1 MIESVTIAFYLGV
14 PVLIVE
20 DHGDGWV
27 TALWPDKENP
37 GRSHKKPKPF
47 TYRKLEWWKFWKEQ
61 LETTGAADVE
71 LPGFHFTLAP
81 KPEPA

>member
-1 MIESVTIAFYLGV
+1 MIETATIAYYLGV

-20 DHGDGWV
+20 DHHNGWV

-47 TYRKLEWWKFWKEQ
+47 TYRKLEWWKFWKDQ
-61 LETTGAADVE
+61 LKTDGAAEVE
-71 LPGFHFTLAP
+71 FPSFPVQLAP
-81 KPEPA
+81 KPVPS